1 MFRIN
6 DAFKQPGQMNGRPLI
21 HIKCVHLQKNNSIMS
36 RDSQGPRKTFSKGGS
51 SDFNKR
57 KSFSGSDKPKRAYK
71 SAGSEGSTFKKRE
84 GDSTEKRSYT
94 KRDDSESRPR
104 KSFDDKDKSFSG
116 EKRAY
121 GKRQDGSFK
130 TNASRR
136 IGEKDKSYS
145 SEKKPY
151 VKREDGKY
159 ESSGPRKSFG
169 DGEKRS
175 YTKREDSSDRPRRNY
190 DDAEKS
196 SYSSEKKPYV
206 KRADGKYESASPR
219 KSFGDGEKR
228 AYTKREDS
236 GDKPRRNYDDSEKK
250 SYSSD
255 KPFIKRADGK
265 YESAGP
271 RKTSDDR
278 EKRSYTKRDDSESR
292 PRKSFDDGEKRTY
305 TKREDSS
312 EKRPRKTSEDGEK
325 RSYTKRDD
333 SESRP
338 RKSFDDSEKRS
349 YTKRDGDKKPYETKL
364 SKPERVVEK
373 SKKAGPSKTST
384 QQNVSDDAIRLN
396 RYVANSGVCSRREA
410 DVLIATGVVTVNGKI
425 VTEMGYK
432 VNPTDVVNYGGVPIK
447 NETKKYLILNKPKDY
462 ITTMDDPEERRTV
475 MELIRKA
482 CKERLYPVGRLD
494 RNTTGLLL
502 FTNDGDMTAKLTHP
516 KFDVRKVYHVTLDKK
531 VTTEDYRS
539 LNEGFELADGFIKPD
554 AVEFVGAGK
563 YELGVEIHSGRNR
576 IVRRMFEHLGYEV
589 VKLDRVAFAG
599 LTKKDLPRSKFRF
612 LTEKEVSFLK
622 MLG

>member
-1 MFRIN
+1 
-6 DAFKQPGQMNGRPLI
+6 
-21 HIKCVHLQKNNSIMS
+21 MS
-36 RDSQGPRKTFSKGGS
+36 RESQGPRKTFSKGGS

-57 KSFSGSDKPKRAYK
+57 KSFSGTDKPKRAYK
-71 SAGSEGSTFKKRE
+71 STGSDSSSFKKRD

-94 KRDDSESRPR
+94 KRDESEKRPR
-104 KSFDDKDKSFSG
+104 KSFDDKEKSFSG
-116 EKRAY
+116 EKRTY
-121 GKRQDGSFK
+121 GKREDGSFK

-136 IGEKDKSYS
+136 IGEKGKFGTTD
-145 SEKKPY
+145 KKPY
-151 VKREDGKY
+151 TKRDDGKY
-159 ESSGPRKSFG
+159 ESAGPRKSFG

-175 YTKREDSSDRPRRNY
+175 YTKRGEGPEKEKRSYNGDSFTDKKPYFKRADGKYESAEPRKTFGEGEKRSY
-190 DDAEKS
+190 TKRDDGEGRRSFGDGEKR

-206 KRADGKYESASPR
+206 KRADGKYES
-219 KSFGDGEKR
+219 
-228 AYTKREDS
+228 S
-236 GDKPRRNYDDSEKK
+236 G
-250 SYSSD
+250 
-255 KPFIKRADGK
+255 
-265 YESAGP
+265 
-271 RKTSDDR
+271 
-278 EKRSYTKRDDSESR
+278 
-292 PRKSFDDGEKRTY
+292 PRKSFDDGEKRPY
-305 TKREDSS
+305 TKREDNAETRPRKIFDDSEKRSYNKREDSS

-325 RSYTKRDD
+325 RSYTKREDN
-333 SESRP
+333 SETRP
-338 RKSFDDSEKRS
+338 RKSFDDGEKRS
-349 YTKRDGDKKPYETKL
+349 YTKKDGDKKPYEVKL

-516 KFDVRKVYHVTLDKK
+516 KFEVRKVYHVTLDKK

-563 YELGVEIHSGRNR
+563 FELGVEIHSGRNR

-599 LTKKDLPRSKFRF
+599 LTKKDLPRAKFRF